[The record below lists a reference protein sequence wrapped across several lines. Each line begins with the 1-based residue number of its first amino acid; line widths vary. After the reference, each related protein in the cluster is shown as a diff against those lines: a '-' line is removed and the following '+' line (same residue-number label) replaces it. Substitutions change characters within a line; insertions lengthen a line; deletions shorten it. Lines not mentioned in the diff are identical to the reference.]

1 MQIKKNIP
9 NFITSMNLFCG
20 SLAVVQVFS
29 ELYVWAAIFAA
40 LAAVF
45 DFLDGFTARLLH
57 SYSKIGKDLD
67 SLADMVSFGFLPST
81 IVFQYL
87 NNSVSNF
94 TINDD
99 SILQFYPYLAFSI
112 AVFSALRL
120 SIFNVDNQQ
129 EEKFIGLPTPAN
141 AIFILSIPLV
151 LETGQPDTVLFSI
164 YHTMF
169 HSPLLLLTITA
180 FSSFLLVS
188 NIPMI
193 SLKFKDFSLKKN
205 LYRYILLFVS
215 ILLILFL
222 GFFGLPMIILFY
234 ILLSVT
240 ENLLS
245 KQIFTVKKN

>member
-20 SLAVVQVFS
+20 SLAIVQVFS

-40 LAAVF
+40 LAAIF
-45 DFLDGFTARLLH
+45 DFLDGFTARLLQ

-81 IVFQYL
+81 IIYQYL
-87 NNSVSNF
+87 NNSISVLTLN
-94 TINDD
+94 NED
-99 SILQFYPYLAFSI
+99 SILQFLPYLAFSI

-120 SIFNVDNQQ
+120 SIFNLDNQQ

-164 YHTMF
+164 YHAMF
-169 HSPLLLLTITA
+169 HSPILLLAITA
-180 FSSFLLVS
+180 LSSFLLVS
-188 NIPMI
+188 NIPML
-193 SLKFKDFSLKKN
+193 SLKFKNFSFNQN
-205 LYRYILLFVS
+205 LYRYILLFTS
-215 ILLILFL
+215 FLFILFL
-222 GFFGLPMIILFY
+222 GFSGLPLIILFY
-234 ILLSVT
+234 VLLSVI
-240 ENLLS
+240 ENMLS
-245 KQIFTVKKN
+245 K

>member
-20 SLAVVQVFS
+20 SLAIVQVFS

-40 LAAVF
+40 LAAIF
-45 DFLDGFTARLLH
+45 DFLDGLTARLLQ

-81 IVFQYL
+81 IIYQYL
-87 NNSVSNF
+87 NNSISVLTLN
-94 TINDD
+94 NED
-99 SILQFYPYLAFSI
+99 SILQFLPYLAFSI

-120 SIFNVDNQQ
+120 SIFNLDNQQ

-164 YHTMF
+164 YHAMF
-169 HSPLLLLTITA
+169 HSPILLLAITA
-180 FSSFLLVS
+180 LSSFLLVS
-188 NIPMI
+188 NIPML
-193 SLKFKDFSLKKN
+193 SLKFKNFSFNQN
-205 LYRYILLFVS
+205 LYRYILLFTS
-215 ILLILFL
+215 FLFILFL
-222 GFFGLPMIILFY
+222 GFSGLPLIILFY
-234 ILLSVT
+234 VLLSVI
-240 ENLLS
+240 ENMLS
-245 KQIFTVKKN
+245 K